1 MADLAAAIPSD
12 THCGE
17 CRHRTQR
24 QHGGAKQRSTNIP
37 DPNHVGYAEIL
48 QNLFGINNATFSKC
62 NAFIDGIAEIA
73 LKPSPPQRLYGA
85 AELSGVGTKTNGLRP
100 SPLASV
106 AEDVIVANADPVTV
120 ARPGIGAVVMLLP
133 KASVTSVAHNFY
145 IAARSEPLSQL
156 EAVQLYNSQ
165 PDANDR

>member
-1 MADLAAAIPSD
+1 
-12 THCGE
+12 
-17 CRHRTQR
+17 
-24 QHGGAKQRSTNIP
+24 
-37 DPNHVGYAEIL
+37 
-48 QNLFGINNATFSKC
+48 
-62 NAFIDGIAEIA
+62 
-73 LKPSPPQRLYGA
+73 
-85 AELSGVGTKTNGLRP
+85 
-100 SPLASV
+100 
-106 AEDVIVANADPVTV
+106 VANADPVTV